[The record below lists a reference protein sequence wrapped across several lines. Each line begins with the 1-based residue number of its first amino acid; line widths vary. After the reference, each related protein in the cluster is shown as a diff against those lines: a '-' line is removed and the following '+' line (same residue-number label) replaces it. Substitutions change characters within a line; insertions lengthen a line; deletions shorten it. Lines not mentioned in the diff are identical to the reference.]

1 MRILLLACLLGLPLA
16 AQTLKITAGAA
27 DYQVFQRGPAN
38 TATISL
44 EGTAGAGASTVEARV
59 VANGMALPGFDWK
72 QIASVSGSAWKGALQ
87 NVPAG
92 GPYRIEL
99 RAGAAEAA
107 ISNVL
112 VGDLWV
118 LAGQS
123 NMEGVGNLE
132 GLPLPSAMV
141 NSLDQ
146 TDTWVMASDPLH
158 RLPDAADRV
167 HWRRPSPQA
176 EPVKLEGQAL
186 RDFIANRRKGAGVG
200 LPFALEMVR
209 RTGIP
214 IGLLPCAHGGTS
226 MDQWSPALKDKGGDS
241 LYGAML
247 RRVKLAGGNVKGVL
261 WYQGESDAGEKS
273 APLFKE
279 KFRNFVSEMRRD
291 FGLPSLPVYY
301 VQIGRHVSPAA
312 YAGWNMVQEAQRQ
325 LENEIP
331 NVAMTTCV
339 DCELDDQI
347 HVGTEEFVRL
357 GRRLANL
364 AGGFTRPGPR
374 PVSAKLKGNVVSVE
388 FSGINGHL
396 AHNGRLNG
404 FVIVDAAGAP
414 QALIFRQRVSS
425 SNPNVVELLI
435 QGKFPAGAKLH
446 YGLGRDPYVN
456 LHDSRDMPT
465 PVFGPLAIEIAQ

>member
-1 MRILLLACLLGLPLA
+1 MRILLLASLLHPALA
-16 AQTLKITAGAA
+16 AQTFKVTSGAT

-38 TATISL
+38 TATISF
-44 EGTAGAGASTVEARV
+44 EGTASPGARTVEARL
-59 VANGMALPGFDWK
+59 VANGMAVAGFDWK

-99 RAGAAEAA
+99 RAGAAEAS
-107 ISNVL
+107 ISNIL

-132 GLPLPSAMV
+132 GLPVPSAMV
-141 NSLDQ
+141 NSFDQ

-209 RTGIP
+209 RTGVP

-226 MDQWSPALKDKGGDS
+226 MDQWSPALKEKGGDS

-261 WYQGESDAGEKS
+261 WYQGESDAGEKP

-279 KFRNFVSEMRRD
+279 KFRNFVNEMRRD

-301 VQIGRHVSPAA
+301 VQIGRHVSPAP
-312 YAGWNMVQEAQRQ
+312 YAGWNLVQEAQRQ
-325 LENEIP
+325 LEDEIP
-331 NVAMTTCV
+331 SVAMTTCV

-347 HVGTEEFVRL
+347 HVGTDDFVRL
-357 GRRLANL
+357 GKRLANL
-364 AGGFTRPGPR
+364 AGGFARRGPR
-374 PVSAKLKGNVVSVE
+374 PVSAKLKGNIVSVE
-388 FSGINGHL
+388 FSGVNGHL

-414 QALIFRQRVSS
+414 QPLIFRQRISS
-425 SNPNVVELLI
+425 SNSNVVELLI
-435 QGKFPAGAKLH
+435 QGKLPEGAKLH

-456 LHDSRDMPT
+456 LRDSLDMPA